1 MSRSYGSGSNGRPK
15 PLFLFSLPR
24 SGSTLAQRILAA
36 HDDIA
41 TVSEPWILLPYFY
54 TLRDRGVYAEYN
66 HTSLTLAVE
75 DFYKALPG
83 GREDYIEELRELA
96 LRLYSKA
103 ARGDA
108 RYFLD
113 KTPRYHLISNEI
125 VEAFPNGKHIFLWRN
140 PLSVAASIIETWGDG
155 RWNLYRHKLDLFDGL
170 EALIE
175 TYERNRE
182 RSHAVRYE
190 DLLTDPARA
199 WREIFRYLELPFDGS
214 VLEMF
219 DHVKLNGRQGD
230 PSGIH
235 RYDRVS
241 REPLE
246 RWRQTLN
253 SPMRKA
259 WCRRYLE
266 WLGAERLATM
276 GYDLDGLLDDLD
288 GLQISYGKVG
298 SDAWRGFYGV
308 AYDLLEPKI
317 FRQKLRMIP
326 TWRRV
331 HVHK

>member
-1 MSRSYGSGSNGRPK
+1 M
-15 PLFLFSLPR
+15 
-24 SGSTLAQRILAA
+24 AQRILAA
-36 HDDIA
+36 HQDIA

-54 TLRDRGVYAEYN
+54 TLRDRGIYAEYN

-125 VEAFPNGKHIFLWRN
+125 VEAFPDGKHVFLWRN

-190 DLLTDPARA
+190 DLLINPEKE
-199 WREIFRYLELPFDGS
+199 WREIFRYLELSFDGS
-214 VLEMF
+214 VLELF
-219 DHVKLNGRQGD
+219 DNVKLNGRQGD

-266 WLGAERLATM
+266 WLGTKRLATM
-276 GYDLDGLLDDLD
+276 GYDLDGLLNELD
-288 GLQISYGKVG
+288 SLRTSYGRVG
-298 SDAWRGFYGV
+298 SDAWRGVYGV

-326 TWRRV
+326 AWRQV